1 MEDLYFTT
9 SVLVFGLV
17 LQLAGLTFAVR
28 KDPYIRV
35 KDRGYLTFCIAL
47 ALALILQNLLDYR
60 LQSVTENTF
69 WFTLAAFAGYVIR
82 PIILAIFMQI
92 VQEDRWPWIFCI
104 FNAGIYSLS
113 FGSRLVVWYSPD
125 GQFHRGPLGYTCHV
139 ISFVLLIWL
148 ILKIHSRYKEG
159 GGKSIVFPAG
169 IVVAIILSTAF
180 DYFMASNLPI
190 SMLTVAIVTG
200 CVFFY
205 VWLHQQFVR
214 EHEEALRA
222 EQRIRIMISQIQP
235 HFLFNTLSTIQALCQ
250 IDPKKASDVV
260 GKFGQYLRQNIDSL
274 DQSDLILFEKEL
286 EYTKIYAD
294 IEMIRFPNIQVEYD
308 IQDIHFGVPAL
319 SLQPL
324 VENAIRHGVRVR
336 KDGRIKVSTWQE
348 EDNHMLRIQDNGKG
362 FDVEEAMNADRSHI
376 GMRNVKER
384 IEKMTGGSMTIYS
397 EIGEG
402 TDIVIRI
409 PFRKEQG

>member
-1 MEDLYFTT
+1 MMELYHSTITILFAF
-9 SVLVFGLV
+9 L
-17 LQLAGLTFAVR
+17 LQIAGLSFVTAY
-28 KDPYIRV
+28 DPYIKE
-35 KDRGYLTFCIAL
+35 KDRSFLQVSIVLTVLLVA
-47 ALALILQNLLDYR
+47 QNILDYR
-60 LQSVTENTF
+60 LPVATENTF
-69 WFTLAAFAGYVIR
+69 WFTLISFVGYVIR
-82 PIILAIFMQI
+82 PVILSCFIQI
-92 VQEDRWPWIFCI
+92 VQEDRWPWILCMV
-104 FNAGIYSLS
+104 NAGIYSLS
-113 FGSRLVVWYSPD
+113 FGSHLVVWFGPD
-125 GQFHRGPLGYTCHV
+125 GSFHRGPLGYACHI
-139 ISFVLLIWL
+139 ISFFLLFWL
-148 ILKIHSRYKEG
+148 LVKIRARYKMIG
-159 GGKSIVFPAG
+159 GRGIALPLSIV
-169 IVVAIILSTAF
+169 IAIIVGTLADGFLSIN
-180 DYFMASNLPI
+180 DPV

-214 EHEEALRA
+214 EHEEALQA

-250 IDPKKASDVV
+250 IDPKKAADTV

-274 DQSDLILFEKEL
+274 NQPDLILFEKEL

-308 IQDIHFGVPAL
+308 IQDTHFGVPAL

-336 KDGRIKVSTWQE
+336 KDGRIWVSSWQE
-348 EDNHMLRIQDNGKG
+348 NGNHMLRILDNGKG

>member
-1 MEDLYFTT
+1 MSQTYYTVIT
-9 SVLVFGLV
+9 LVFALL

-35 KDRGYLTFCIAL
+35 KDRGYLTFCIVL
-47 ALALILQNLLDYR
+47 ALVLILQNLLDFQ
-60 LQSVTENTF
+60 LPVVPENTF
-69 WFTLAAFAGYVIR
+69 WFTLVSFAGYVIR
-82 PIILAIFMQI
+82 PIILSCFLQI
-92 VQEDRWPWIFCI
+92 VQEDHWPWILCI
-104 FNAGIYSLS
+104 INAGIYSLS
-113 FGSRLVVWYSPD
+113 FGSRLVVWFTPD
-125 GQFHRGPLGYTCHV
+125 GQFHRGPLGYACHL

-148 ILKIHSRYKEG
+148 IVKIRFRYKEE

-169 IVVAIILSTAF
+169 IVAAIIIGTAY

-190 SMLTVAIVTG
+190 SMLTVAIVSS
-200 CVFFY
+200 CVFYY

-214 EHEEALRA
+214 EHEEALQA

-250 IDPKKASDVV
+250 IDPKKAADTV

-274 DQSDLILFEKEL
+274 NQPDLILFEKEL

-376 GMRNVKER
+376 GIRNVKER